1 MSFRFSMS
9 ILAAILMAGCGSS
22 NTSTSNGTTPTTPSP
37 AGSTITIVSGA
48 QTLST
53 TAYSPNPMTVSVGTT
68 VTWVNGDNTAHTATS
83 NTGAFSTG
91 TIPAGGSAS
100 HQFAAA
106 GSFPYHCSFHPDM
119 VATVNVQ

>member
-22 NTSTSNGTTPTTPSP
+22 NTSTS
-37 AGSTITIVSGA
+37 
-48 QTLST
+48 
-53 TAYSPNPMTVSVGTT
+53 
-68 VTWVNGDNTAHTATS
+68 
-83 NTGAFSTG
+83 AFSTG

-106 GSFPYHCSFHPDM
+106 GSFPYHCSFHPNM
-119 VATVNVQ
+119 VAAVNVQ